1 MESKQNPTADLIA
14 KEATIPAAPCPDA
27 ADEELHAVSG
37 GVQAGRFQP
46 SRAYDEFGNPLI
58 LGEDETYHRADQK
71 PQGKT
76 KTLTY
81 L

>member
-14 KEATIPAAPCPDA
+14 KEATIPVAPCSEA
-27 ADEELHAVSG
+27 ADEELNAVSG
-37 GVQAGRFQP
+37 GVQAGKFQT
-46 SRAYDEFGNPLI
+46 SRAYDEFGNLLI
-58 LGEDETYHRADQK
+58 LGEDGTYHRADQK

-76 KTLTY
+76 KLLTY

>member
-1 MESKQNPTADLIA
+1 MEKQNPAPDLIG
-14 KEATIPAAPCPDA
+14 KEAAIQAAPCPEA
-27 ADEELHAVSG
+27 ADEELNAVSG

-58 LGEDETYHRADQK
+58 LGEDGTYRRADQQ